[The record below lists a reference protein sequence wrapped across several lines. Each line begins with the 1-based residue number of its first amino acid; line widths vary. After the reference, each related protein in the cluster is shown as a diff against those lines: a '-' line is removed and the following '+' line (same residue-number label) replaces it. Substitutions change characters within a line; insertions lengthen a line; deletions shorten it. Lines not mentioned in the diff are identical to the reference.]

1 MEDDIMKQA
10 GDLLNEKYDESWRDI
25 SYNIHLMN
33 ALITGYSIALHKT
46 LGAGA
51 GAMTQILLTEV
62 GEVLSGM
69 VDIILGDE
77 QVAFEKENL
86 DEIIKSALLKLG
98 IAEDVVIESSMDGD
112 MEIHKIYIKKS
123 LFNSTHQ
130 ILIGKGIKEFP
141 LSPEGLLCASIV
153 RRVLREKTGGD
164 ANARINVNTKLP
176 VDGETVIVE
185 IKQIA
190 KLK

>member
-1 MEDDIMKQA
+1 MEDEIMKRA
-10 GDLLNEKYDESWRDI
+10 GDLLSEKYDESWRDT
-25 SYNIHLMN
+25 SHNIHLMN

-46 LGAGA
+46 LGTGA

-77 QVAFEKENL
+77 QVAFENENL
-86 DEIIKSALLKLG
+86 DEILKSALLKLG
-98 IAEDVVIESSMDGD
+98 IAEDVVIESSMNGN
-112 MEIHKIYIKKS
+112 MEIYKIFIKKS

-130 ILIGKGIKEFP
+130 ILIEKGIKEFP

-164 ANARINVNTKLP
+164 AKARINVTTKLP
-176 VDGETVIVE
+176 VDGETVVVE

-190 KLK
+190 KLN